1 MAIRRTAPKIPGPEG
16 FKNLP
21 DKEKPAA
28 AREWVQNTSSGDVS
42 DDAAMYNALLSS
54 YGIRSS
60 KNPFKKP
67 RGD

>member
-1 MAIRRTAPKIPGPEG
+1 MAAKRPTPKIPGPEG

-21 DKEKPAA
+21 AKEKPAA

-42 DDAAMYNALLSS
+42 DDAAMYNALLSQ

-60 KNPFKKP
+60 SNPFRKP